1 MDCDMIPDDI
11 VDIVDVVSK
20 DYFTSQNESFVKEEK
35 YFDDITNYI
44 SDLGD
49 VYVNVQDTVSTPC
62 EYYEGFPEVPS
73 IDRDSWTSD
82 STGSSNLTQKEAV
95 CASEIAINQHKVEDV
110 SSNTP
115 DTTEMTSYKRTS
127 MLPPCRICHEKASGL
142 HYGVNTCE
150 ACKGFFRRSINRA
163 TPYKCIGDGNC
174 VIGPRRRSS
183 CPYCRYKKCKEAGM
197 AKSAIKTGRYTH
209 EVRSKNIL
217 EVKQLEEKS
226 RVAET
231 EVNHNQEI
239 ETMIAKIVMA
249 QNQIQSDVDETCNDE
264 KQIQRLKE
272 YQIKCRLRSRK
283 LETSME
289 DTTNWQQTDNC
300 HEDYKE
306 DEERFIVEDME
317 LGIRRVV
324 NFSKLLP
331 GFSSLAVEDQASLI
345 RAFMHES
352 WLISSSRCYNKDLG
366 LISGPLTFH
375 FDTVRTLF
383 GEEMQQQTFRLLERI
398 NELCLTKEEMAVFRA
413 ICITSGGR
421 GLKLKNPGE
430 LEKINWK
437 YLECFRHLCHK
448 RGLQFDKRLPKVVDV
463 MISMRDC
470 CDLFSSN

>member
-1 MDCDMIPDDI
+1 MDCDMLPEDI

-20 DYFTSQNESFVKEEK
+20 DYFTSQNESFVREGK

-49 VYVNVQDTVSTPC
+49 MYVNAQDTGSTAC
-62 EYYEGFPEVPS
+62 EYYEGFPEIPS
-73 IDRDSWTSD
+73 INRDSWTSD
-82 STGSSNLTQKEAV
+82 STNSSNLTQPRDT
-95 CASEIAINQHKVEDV
+95 CTNQIAINQIKVEDV
-110 SSNTP
+110 SSNTA
-115 DTTEMTSYKRTS
+115 DKTKIMSYKRTS
-127 MLPPCRICHEKASGL
+127 ILPPCRICHEKASGL

-150 ACKGFFRRSINRA
+150 ACKGFFRRSINRE

-209 EVRSKNIL
+209 EVRSRNIL
-217 EVKQLEEKS
+217 EVKQLEEKV
-226 RVAET
+226 RFAEI
-231 EVNHNQEI
+231 EVNDTQEI
-239 ETMIAKIVMA
+239 ETMIAKVVIA
-249 QNQIQSDVDETCNDE
+249 QNQIHANVDETCDDE
-264 KQIQRLKE
+264 KQIQTLKE
-272 YQIKCRLRSRK
+272 YHIKCRLSSRN
-283 LETSME
+283 LVTAEE
-289 DTTNWQQTDNC
+289 DTINCRHRDKC
-300 HEDYKE
+300 HEDCKE

-317 LGIRRVV
+317 LGIKRVV

-331 GFSSLAVEDQASLI
+331 GFTSISVEDQASLI

-352 WLISSSRCYNKDLG
+352 WLISNSRCYDKEMG
-366 LISGPLTFH
+366 IISGPLTFH
-375 FDTVRTLF
+375 LDAVRTLF
-383 GEEMQQQTFRLLERI
+383 GEEMQQQTFRLLEKI
-398 NELCLTKEEMAVFRA
+398 NELSLTKEEMAVFRA

-437 YLECFRHLCHK
+437 YLECFRHLSHK

-470 CDLFSSN
+470 CEVFNSN